1 MKFNEFRLTECYLS
15 NMNYFYEI
23 FFSSKDIFNR
33 NIQDFFDFKNT
44 IPETRLKVEEI
55 RIKGIKDIKLLEKE
69 TFQLTG
75 NFLFK
80 ENIKNC
86 MNIGDLSIDKI

>member
-1 MKFNEFRLTECYLS
+1 MKFNEFRLTKCNLS

-23 FFSSKDIFNR
+23 YFSSKDIFNR

-80 ENIKNC
+80 EI
-86 MNIGDLSIDKI
+86 